1 MSTNGVGC
9 IEKCKTVPT
18 MQVKTVWEW
27 LIGYII
33 VSKLKNKRV
42 LVGFSHKDTAN
53 FVGFKICRGI
63 VSLFGDDE
71 CLILTNYPLSVG

>member
-1 MSTNGVGC
+1 
-9 IEKCKTVPT
+9 

-53 FVGFKICRGI
+53 FVGFKICRGGMELGL
-63 VSLFGDDE
+63 VKFE
-71 CLILTNYPLSVG
+71 MFLIMVETEYPN